1 MITGLAVLLL
11 GGAAGVA
18 RYLVDGAVQ
27 SRRRSAFPAGTLVVN
42 LGGCLGL
49 GLLVGLQPSAQT
61 TLLLGTATIGSY
73 TTFSTWMLE
82 SHRPAEGGESR
93 LAWRNLIISVLA
105 GLICVALGRALGRA
119 L

>member
-1 MITGLAVLLL
+1 MITALAVLLL
-11 GGAAGVA
+11 GGVAGVA

-27 SRRRSAFPAGTLVVN
+27 SRWRSAFPAGTLVVN

-49 GLLVGLQPSAQT
+49 GLLVGLQPSAHT

-93 LAWRNLIISVLA
+93 LAWRNLIVSVLA

>member
-1 MITGLAVLLL
+1 MITALAVLLL
-11 GGAAGVA
+11 GGVAGVA

-27 SRRRSAFPAGTLVVN
+27 SRRHSAFPAGTLVVN
-42 LGGCLGL
+42 LAGCFAL
-49 GLLVGLQPSAQT
+49 GLLAGLQPSAQT

-93 LAWRNLIISVLA
+93 LAWRNLIISLLA
-105 GLICVALGRALGRA
+105 GLVCVAIGRLLGRAL
-119 L
+119 